1 MQPNPRSVVFA
12 TPTLRNE
19 VSVEYTRSALLT
31 TGELLTHGFNP
42 SWMMLG
48 LSPYLAHVRN
58 KLMTMF
64 LRDFPDCDDFFFIDD
79 DIGWPPHKAVEFIM
93 NPNPV
98 VSGIY
103 PKKQAD
109 VDFPVTLA
117 ADSDG
122 KVIQDQGF
130 VLAKEVPTG
139 FLRIKRCVLEKLAET
154 SGTYIDLVEGK
165 PAKFTEFCKV
175 GTDALDANGW
185 YVGEDYDLSRRIIAA
200 GFSIWVDPDI
210 EFTHRGTNLW
220 RNSLKGW
227 LPKFGLANRDVA
239 A

>member
-1 MQPNPRSVVFA
+1 MQPKAPTVVFA

-19 VSVEYTRSALLT
+19 VSVEYARSALLT
-31 TGELLTHGFNP
+31 TGELLARGINP

-64 LRDFPDCDDFFFIDD
+64 LRDFPDCENFFFIDD
-79 DIGWPPHKAVEFIM
+79 DVGYPAAKAVEFVL

-98 VSGIY
+98 VAGIY

-109 VDFPVTLA
+109 VDFPVSLA
-117 ADSDG
+117 ADQNG
-122 KVIQDQGF
+122 KLIEDHGF

-139 FLRIKRCVLEKLAET
+139 FLRIKRHVLEKLAET
-154 SGTYIDLVEGK
+154 AGTYIDLVEKK
-165 PAKFTEFCKV
+165 PVKFTEFCKV
-175 GTDALDANGW
+175 GTDAMNAAGW

-200 GFSIWVDPDI
+200 GFNIWVDPDI

-220 RNSLKGW
+220 KNNLKEW